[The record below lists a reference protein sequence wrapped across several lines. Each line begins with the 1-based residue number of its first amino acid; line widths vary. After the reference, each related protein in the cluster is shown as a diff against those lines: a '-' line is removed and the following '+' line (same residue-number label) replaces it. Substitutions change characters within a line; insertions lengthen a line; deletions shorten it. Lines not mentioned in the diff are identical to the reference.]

1 MEPLPSWLGRHQGA
15 VERAFTEA
23 LKAAHRA
30 GSDEPLAFI
39 ANHLQS
45 GTAAAAACLA
55 SQGSACAP
63 IRLPQ
68 DEEQQ
73 TDKWSVV
80 SWLKFAGVHRVVAG
94 ALQAAGGENDEA
106 MLEFL
111 RGLPDRA
118 ALEKH
123 ICTAA
128 VLSGIVVSAA
138 CPSALPP
145 VPAVLHTLLPARARS
160 NPLTGARSHPRV
172 CRTWCGLRCW
182 S

>member
-1 MEPLPSWLGRHQGA
+1 MEPLSSWLGRHQGGL
-15 VERAFTEA
+15 ERAFTEA
-23 LKAAHRA
+23 LKVAHRA

-39 ANHLQS
+39 ANHLQQQQS
-45 GTAAAAACLA
+45 GTAAAAGCLA
-55 SQGSACAP
+55 SQGSARAP

-123 ICTAA
+123 VCTAA
-128 VLSGIVVSAA
+128 VLSGIVVSGRISTAH
-138 CPSALPP
+138 P
-145 VPAVLHTLLPARARS
+145 VPAA
-160 NPLTGARSHPRV
+160 
-172 CRTWCGLRCW
+172 
-182 S
+182 